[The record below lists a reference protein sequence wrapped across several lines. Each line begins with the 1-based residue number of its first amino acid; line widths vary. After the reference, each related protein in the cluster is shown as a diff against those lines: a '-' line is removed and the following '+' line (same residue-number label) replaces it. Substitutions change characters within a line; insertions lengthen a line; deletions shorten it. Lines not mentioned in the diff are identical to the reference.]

1 MDIKY
6 DRTQF
11 TNLILGDLIL
21 KITSN
26 NLKRIDYDSF
36 VNTREESDFLL
47 DIACDISKGNIGIID
62 TYGFKTFRRGI
73 MLLVEKK
80 LIRIVIYSKPFY
92 NADMTVI
99 EPIEGINYDEYV
111 KYYKKTVLIDKIKGH
126 C

>member
-1 MDIKY
+1 
-6 DRTQF
+6 
-11 TNLILGDLIL
+11 
-21 KITSN
+21 
-26 NLKRIDYDSF
+26 
-36 VNTREESDFLL
+36 
-47 DIACDISKGNIGIID
+47 
-62 TYGFKTFRRGI
+62 